1 MADPTYRPLFQHAD
15 WFDNVDPV
23 LGAGSNGFNVRF
35 DAIAGDLRKLSTV
48 VEQIDDAIDA
58 LADGSAGAVIG
69 REPVILVP
77 LDLQSTPSA
86 GPPPVGG
93 WTYDVG
99 GVAHPATGAGGGKA
113 VMGVALPN
121 GIRITSFRAMGG
133 FEGGSARLVFQ
144 LGRARLNLA
153 AQAPD
158 ILATL
163 DSSQRT
169 FGNPYDVSTLTDKAL
184 STVDLAQFRYFVSAS
199 ATSVSQDIVTGLA
212 AIQLGFVGRST
223 D

>member
-23 LGAGSNGFNVRF
+23 LGPGGNGFNVRF
-35 DAIAGDLRKLSTV
+35 DAIADDLRRLSTV
-48 VEQIDDAIDA
+48 VDQIDDAIDT

-77 LDLQSTPSA
+77 LELQSTPSA
-86 GPPPVGG
+86 GTPPVGG
-93 WTYDVG
+93 WTYDNN
-99 GVAHPATGAGGGKA
+99 GVAHPAAGAGGGKA

-121 GIRITSFRAMGG
+121 GIRITSFRAVGG
-133 FEGGSARLVFQ
+133 FEGGGARLVFQ

-153 AQAPD
+153 AQSPD

-163 DSSQRT
+163 DSSQQT
-169 FGNPYDVSTLTDKAL
+169 FGSPYDVSTLTDKAL
-184 STVDLAQFRYFVSAS
+184 STVDLTQFRYFVSVN
-199 ATSVSQDIVTGLA
+199 ATAVSQATVTGLA
-212 AIQLGFVGRST
+212 AIQLSFAGRST